1 MSVRQPVADPHRP
14 VAFRVAAAQVAMHD
28 LRAGSSIVAV
38 EGALQLGFRDH
49 SLAWLGDAV
58 PLTSFA
64 LHQGERFVMPQR
76 GVVTI
81 SAMHAQTAEF
91 IVLCPRTDRGGQGF
105 IRRAAHRLGALVR
118 TRWRRVA

>member
-1 MSVRQPVADPHRP
+1 MSVRQPVADPRRP
-14 VAFRVAAAQVAMHD
+14 GALRVAAAQVAMHD

-58 PLTSFA
+58 PLTSLA
-64 LHQGERFVMPQR
+64 LHEGERFVMPQR

-81 SAMHAQTAEF
+81 SAMQAQAAAF
-91 IVLCPRTDRGGQGF
+91 IVLCPSTDHGVQGLV
-105 IRRAAHRLGALVR
+105 RRAAHRLAALVR
-118 TRWRRVA
+118 TRLGRAA